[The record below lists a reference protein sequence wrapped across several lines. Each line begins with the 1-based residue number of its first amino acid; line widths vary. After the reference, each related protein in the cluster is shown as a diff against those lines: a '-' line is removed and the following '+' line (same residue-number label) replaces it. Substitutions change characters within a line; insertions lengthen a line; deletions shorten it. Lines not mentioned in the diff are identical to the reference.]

1 MATEKQET
9 GAAAAHNEDGHDDHV
24 EKLKLFSAA
33 DAQHANTA
41 EHNLT
46 FWQAI
51 KSNKKAAMWSMII
64 SMAIVMEG

>member
-1 MATEKQET
+1 MMTEKQE
-9 GAAAAHNEDGHDDHV
+9 AAVAAHTEDGHVD
-24 EKLKLFSAA
+24 KLKLFSAA
-33 DAQHANTA
+33 EAQHANSA